1 MARTAKIIRWFNKED
16 ITLYYRGKKVYR
28 SNDVHDV
35 QRFEERFM
43 SLIND
48 PEFHENMRKELM
60 AIDETP
66 AETVEDDTP
75 VDHPSTISLT
85 KKSLD
90 LFVAYAEDADN
101 WSGSPLV
108 GGNVGGSK
116 EDRGNL
122 TQLKKA
128 GLITTDYDRQ
138 DDCTW
143 INFTK
148 MGREYASALG
158 IFIPNYRF

>member
-1 MARTAKIIRWFNKED
+1 MARIASLSIWQNKND
-16 ITLYYRGKKVYR
+16 QTVYYRGVKVFR
-28 SNDVHDV
+28 G
-35 QRFEERFM
+35 
-43 SLIND
+43 
-48 PEFHENMRKELM
+48 
-60 AIDETP
+60 TP
-66 AETVEDDTP
+66 AEVTEFCDNFDFNGKRMSTNQFHALAEELGVDFGITENEAP
-75 VDHPSTISLT
+75 VAQPASMNLT
-85 KKSLD
+85 KRSID

-128 GLITTDYDRQ
+128 GLITTDYVRE

-148 MGREYASALG
+148 MGIEYAAALG
-158 IFIPNYRF
+158 ITINT

>member
-1 MARTAKIIRWFNKED
+1 MARTAKLIRWFNKED
-16 ITLYYRGKKVYR
+16 ITLYYRGKKIYR
-28 SNDVHDV
+28 SNDVHDIK
-35 QRFEERFM
+35 RFEERFM

-60 AIDETP
+60 ATDETP
-66 AETVEDDTP
+66 AETVEDESP
-75 VDHPSTISLT
+75 VLHPSTMSLT

-128 GLITTDYDRQ
+128 GLITTDRDYD
-138 DDCTW
+138 DNCTW

-148 MGREYASALG
+148 MGMEYAAALG
-158 IFIPNYRF
+158 ITIHRYER

>member
-1 MARTAKIIRWFNKED
+1 MDFG
-16 ITLYYRGKKVYR
+16 IT
-28 SNDVHDV
+28 
-35 QRFEERFM
+35 
-43 SLIND
+43 
-48 PEFHENMRKELM
+48 ENE
-60 AIDETP
+60 APVAQP
-66 AETVEDDTP
+66 A
-75 VDHPSTISLT
+75 SMNLT
-85 KKSLD
+85 KRSID

-128 GLITTDYDRQ
+128 GLITTDYVRE

-148 MGREYASALG
+148 MGIEYAAALG
-158 IFIPNYRF
+158 ITINT

>member
-1 MARTAKIIRWFNKED
+1 MARTAKLVRWINKTD
-16 ITLYYRGKKVYR
+16 MTLYYRGKKIFR
-28 SNDVHDV
+28 GDVR
-35 QRFEERFM
+35 QCESFQQSFEAFA
-43 SLIND
+43 ND
-48 PEFHENMRKELM
+48 PEAAERLLQEL
-60 AIDETP
+60 A
-66 AETVEDDTP
+66 AEHDAKVEDDAP
-75 VDHPSTISLT
+75 VAQPASMNLT
-85 KKSLD
+85 KKSID

-128 GLITTDYDRQ
+128 GLITTDYEQD

-143 INFTK
+143 INFTD
-148 MGREYASALG
+148 MGVEYAAALG
-158 IFIPNYRF
+158 ITIRR

>member
-1 MARTAKIIRWFNKED
+1 MARTAKIIRWFNKTD

-28 SNDVHDV
+28 SNNLSDIET
-35 QRFEERFM
+35 FEKGFM
-43 SLIND
+43 SFIND
-48 PEFHENMRKELM
+48 PEARELLVQEL
-60 AIDETP
+60 AALDEAPVAQP
-66 AETVEDDTP
+66 A
-75 VDHPSTISLT
+75 SMNLT
-85 KKSLD
+85 KRSID

-128 GLITTDYDRQ
+128 GLITTDYVRE

-148 MGREYASALG
+148 MGIEYAAALG
-158 IFIPNYRF
+158 ITINT